1 MGDLRRFPNGHTHT
15 QLFLV
20 LPSVFMESNLA
31 VSHTGR
37 EGENGDWL
45 FFQQQSLTEDSNRT
59 HYSKETSG
67 EIHGRQIRAPT
78 GKSNTRLRG
87 RFSQSQLYCP
97 AVMTILTVWVI
108 FIQVL
113 YKCRD

>member
-1 MGDLRRFPNGHTHT
+1 MSDLRLPHGHTQTYT

-37 EGENGDWL
+37 EREREKECGVWL

-59 HYSKETSG
+59 HYSTETSG
-67 EIHGRQIRAPT
+67 EIHGRQIRA
-78 GKSNTRLRG
+78 RLEKKKKKQA
-87 RFSQSQLYCP
+87 SEVDIA
-97 AVMTILTVWVI
+97 AVS
-108 FIQVL
+108 
-113 YKCRD
+113 